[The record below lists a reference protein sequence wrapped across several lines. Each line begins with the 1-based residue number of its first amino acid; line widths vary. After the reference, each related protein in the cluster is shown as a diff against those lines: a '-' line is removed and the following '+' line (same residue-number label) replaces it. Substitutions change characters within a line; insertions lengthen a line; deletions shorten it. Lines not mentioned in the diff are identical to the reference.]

1 VQGANNNIA
10 NCSEIA
16 RDSFVIEFTMPN
28 ISRQEK
34 QSRTLGKQ
42 ATFHAIQVWWILPP
56 DSTAPHLALNHP
68 MISIVAAGCSHDM
81 LSRFLSTP

>member
-1 VQGANNNIA
+1 MILKLEKKTGVTGLLFFLY
-10 NCSEIA
+10 
-16 RDSFVIEFTMPN
+16 SF
-28 ISRQEK
+28 
-34 QSRTLGKQ
+34 TLGKQ